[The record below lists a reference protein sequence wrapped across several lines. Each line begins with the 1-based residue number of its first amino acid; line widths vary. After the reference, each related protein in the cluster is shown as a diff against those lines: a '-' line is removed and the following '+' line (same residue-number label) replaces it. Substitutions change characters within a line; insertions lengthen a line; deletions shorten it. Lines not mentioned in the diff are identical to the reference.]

1 MVKSELIAKI
11 ANVQDSLPLKDVELS
26 VNHILECMS
35 NALGRGER
43 IEIRGFGSFSLHYR
57 PPRKAHNPKTG
68 ARVHTEAK
76 YTPHFKPGKE
86 LRERVNESRNKV
98 PIRGMDGEDEE
109 ETDFTTSEFPSRD
122 DGGDDGGNQGGGG
135 GGFPPPGG
143 GGGQG
148 GGFPPGGN

>member
-11 ANVQDSLPLKDVELS
+11 ANRQDTLSLKDVELS

-43 IEIRGFGSFSLHYR
+43 IEIRGFGSFCLHYR
-57 PPRKAHNPKTG
+57 PPRRAHNPKTG

-86 LRERVNESRNKV
+86 LRERVNASRHTK
-98 PIRGMDGEDEE
+98 PIQGAHDEE
-109 ETDFTTSEFPSRD
+109 EDE
-122 DGGDDGGNQGGGG
+122 G
-135 GGFPPPGG
+135 
-143 GGGQG
+143 
-148 GGFPPGGN
+148 